1 MVATAYEPERP
12 LALGMVP
19 AYLLLPLFQTI
30 ALYNSTYS
38 REGLIR
44 WQGAAA
50 RGMMALLVST
60 LLLNFLAFLVKSNAE
75 FSRVVFAS
83 SVVCA
88 GLGMTGLRFV
98 VSRLNVRLWGPSM
111 TNRLLIDAGGPE
123 VPIPHLY
130 RVSSR
135 EHALAPDL
143 EDPVMLDRLSR
154 YLRNMDQVIVSCLPQ
169 DRLAWAGVLK
179 GSGIHGEVIS
189 DYAREIGALGIIQ
202 HREANVYG
210 LLVSTGQMAL
220 RARVIKRVFDVVT
233 SATGLLLLSPV
244 LLVCA
249 LLIKLEDGGSVFFM
263 QRRMGRG
270 NTFFDIHKFR
280 SMREA
285 KSETNG
291 NRSASRDD
299 DRTTSVGRFMRRTSL
314 DELPQLFNVLK
325 GDMSIVGP
333 RPHALGSHAGDKLFW
348 EVDRK
353 YWQRHCLRPGITGLA
368 QIRGFRG
375 ATETEADLSN
385 RLQADL
391 EYLNTW
397 SLWGDLI
404 IVLRTMRVL
413 SHDRAY

>member
-1 MVATAYEPERP
+1 MDLSPVQQGTEELCAPAPLPAAGVEQVTACIPRAPRNGLALSLERRRLQLYLALLLSDVAILVGSFALVASLYEPDRP
-12 LALGMVP
+12 LALSMVP
-19 AYLLLPLFQTI
+19 AYLLLPLYQTI

-50 RGMMALLVST
+50 RCLMALLVST
-60 LLLNFLAFLVKSNAE
+60 LLLNFFAFLMKSNAE
-75 FSRVVFAS
+75 FSRFVFAA
-83 SVVCA
+83 SVVLA
-88 GLGMTGLRFV
+88 GLAMTSLRIV
-98 VSRLNVRLWGPSM
+98 VARLNVRLWGPSM

-123 VPIPHLY
+123 VLIPHLY

-135 EHALAPDL
+135 EHALQPDL

-169 DRLAWAGVLK
+169 DRLGWAEVLK

-210 LLVSTGQMAL
+210 LLVSTGQLAL
-220 RARVIKRVFDVVT
+220 RARVTKRVFDIVA

-244 LLVCA
+244 LLACA
-249 LLIKLEDGGSVFFM
+249 LAIKLEDGGSVFFF

-270 NTFFDIHKFR
+270 NTFFDIYKFR

-285 KSETNG
+285 RADAAG

-299 DRTTSVGRFMRRTSL
+299 DRITRIGRFIRRTSL
-314 DELPQLFNVLK
+314 DELPQLINVLK
-325 GDMSIVGP
+325 GDMSTIC
-333 RPHALGSHAGDKLFW
+333 AG
-348 EVDRK
+348 
-353 YWQRHCLRPGITGLA
+353 
-368 QIRGFRG
+368 
-375 ATETEADLSN
+375 LS
-385 RLQADL
+385 A
-391 EYLNTW
+391 
-397 SLWGDLI
+397 
-404 IVLRTMRVL
+404 
-413 SHDRAY
+413 A